1 MAPYYDPPYFAV
13 YGTEIYDRNTEPC
26 NTAKYGDLPSYT
38 TVYVRPGIVKCLL
51 ALLNENQRTQLVSV
65 VNTILFLNL
74 SHLNVL
80 KEQILD
86 DLNKTSTSTRSI
98 SSISSATSNGYRNSS
113 VAIFNC
119 FQYRL

>member
-1 MAPYYDPPYFAV
+1 MKDDKLIHLFPGRALRRPY
-13 YGTEIYDRNTEPC
+13 T
-26 NTAKYGDLPSYT
+26 
-38 TVYVRPGIVKCLL
+38 CLL